1 MDIGKRGRAKTML
14 RLRQVRLKPELFE
27 LLTQERFAQ
36 VESSTVL
43 PARSGKAVPLP
54 GDLHLQLTDAL
65 AAQGIRRLWTHQ
77 AECWETAHRE
87 GHFMVTTGTASGK
100 SLCFNLPVLDG
111 LLRDPR
117 ATAIYL
123 YPTKALAQDQLRR
136 MRLLAGK
143 PVEIFAYDGDT
154 PTETR
159 LLARQKARVL
169 LTNPDMLHLSVL
181 PRHERWDEFLYNL
194 KYVVIDEGLALPIPE
209 GLSFEQAAGVGE
221 VFLTAYQALF
231 WICRMQ
237 PGDNVL
243 IHAGASGV
251 GTAATQLAKLAGG
264 RVLVTASS
272 AHKLDF
278 CRSLGADVGIN
289 YKQEDF
295 PTRVMEATAKHGA
308 DVLVDFVGTSYFQRN
323 LASLAMD
330 ARMVILAFVG
340 GTKAE
345 PIDLRPLQGR
355 RATVTGSTL
364 RSRTLDYR
372 VKLTQEFSEKFL
384 PKFATGE
391 LKPVID
397 TVLPWSEVKAAH
409 ERIEANLNIGKIVL
423 RVS

>member
-1 MDIGKRGRAKTML
+1 MEAMLLKSFGGPEQFYLGQAPDPKPREREVLVRVKAAGVNRADTLQRMGL
-14 RLRQVRLKPELFE
+14 YPPPPGESEILGLEMAGEVVEAGPACTRLKPGDKVFGIISGGGY
-27 LLTQERFAQ
+27 AQ
-36 VESSTVL
+36 
-43 PARSGKAVPLP
+43 
-54 GDLHLQLTDAL
+54 
-65 AAQGIRRLWTHQ
+65 
-77 AECWETAHRE
+77 
-87 GHFMVTTGTASGK
+87 
-100 SLCFNLPVLDG
+100 
-111 LLRDPR
+111 
-117 ATAIYL
+117 
-123 YPTKALAQDQLRR
+123 
-136 MRLLAGK
+136 
-143 PVEIFAYDGDT
+143 
-154 PTETR
+154 
-159 LLARQKARVL
+159 
-169 LTNPDMLHLSVL
+169 
-181 PRHERWDEFLYNL
+181 
-194 KYVVIDEGLALPIPE
+194 YVVIDEGLALPIPE

-264 RVLVTASS
+264 HVLVTASS

-278 CRSLGADVGIN
+278 CRSLGAEVGIN

-323 LASLAMD
+323 LAALALD
-330 ARMVILAFVG
+330 SRMVILAFVG

-345 PIDLRPLQGR
+345 PIDLRPLQAK
-355 RATVTGSTL
+355 RATATGSTL

-372 VKLTQEFSEKFL
+372 VRLSQEFAAKYL